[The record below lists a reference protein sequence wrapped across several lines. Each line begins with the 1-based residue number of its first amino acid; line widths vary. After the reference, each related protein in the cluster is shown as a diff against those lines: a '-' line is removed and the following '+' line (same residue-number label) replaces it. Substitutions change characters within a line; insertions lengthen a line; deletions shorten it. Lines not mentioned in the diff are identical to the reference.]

1 MNHINFGDSW
11 KDNINYPIRKRK
23 SGSLSIEIVDKIIDL
38 LFSSNLSQKEIAEK
52 FNIARTTVTAI
63 NQGKNNKRKDIE
75 YPIRKER
82 IKH

>member
-1 MNHINFGDSW
+1 M
-11 KDNINYPIRKRK
+11 
-23 SGSLSIEIVDKIIDL
+23 VDKIIEL
-38 LFSSNLSQKEIAEK
+38 LFSSDLTQKEIAEK

-63 NQGKNNKRKDIE
+63 NQGKNNKKENID